1 MPQSINCV
9 CAGEA
14 SSKLECLLSVRK
26 NTELFGNIWIWSSE
40 WRVCICRGNICR
52 KKLLPDVRGK
62 KKTTKNLL
70 FKHELSICCHSA
82 LWAFRKHQ
90 MAAGSE
96 LLAAVCG
103 LRPMPAGVCAF
114 APGKCGSWL
123 GRVSHFLL
131 HKPNFKIPCV
141 EYFFQMWPCKSS
153 FVALQTA
160 QALFWWLCSMYV
172 AISLYLGFISLEGTW
187 SKAAGKGAGAS
198 PASWVHRQ
206 NILIVLCVLLCLW

>member
-1 MPQSINCV
+1 MSVLERPAASWNACSVSGRTLSYLETSGSGAVSGGYVSVGETSVERNCFQM
-9 CAGEA
+9 
-14 SSKLECLLSVRK
+14 
-26 NTELFGNIWIWSSE
+26 FG
-40 WRVCICRGNICR
+40 
-52 KKLLPDVRGK
+52 GK
-62 KKTTKNLL
+62 KKNTKNLL

-103 LRPMPAGVCAF
+103 LRLMPAGVCAF

-187 SKAAGKGAGAS
+187 SKAAGEGAGAS